1 MTQKNSGK
9 TKITRP
15 LSLFLAVILLV
26 IAPGIPSYADT
37 ALSNDTDNPS
47 VTPQE
52 DSLPANPV
60 HHCTYNGNKEN
71 TGKRTPPHGATSTL
85 EAIRRP
91 K

>member
-71 TGKRTPPHGATSTL
+71 TANWEKDAATW
-85 EAIRRP
+85 I
-91 K
+91 